1 MKKFE
6 VNLFL
11 IVIVMVLFFSC
22 KTEKDNPVAEC
33 ENEEFFC
40 EFDSRNF
47 EMGFSTWP
55 YASTIASVEN
65 TYDFI
70 GENGDIYSEHIDS
83 NIPWN
88 AWINDLSLPAEFT
101 NDIASRASKK
111 LTNTKLTVSV
121 SLLNS
126 SRSDLAFDYDG
137 SIPNYTALN
146 DKEIEDAYFQHLQY
160 IAEQLN
166 PDYLLLAI
174 EVNELLKNAPEKW
187 EAYKILM
194 AKIRPRIQEEFPT
207 LQISESI
214 TLHNFYQPDVP
225 NPDGFIEEIANYAN
239 TMDLVTI
246 SFYPFF
252 KGLKSEQDFKRAFD
266 FLHEKIKKPIAI
278 AETSHL
284 AEDLSV
290 ESLNL
295 FIAGN
300 ESEQNDYLKTL
311 FTQAQIHDYEYIIWW
326 AHRDFDALWETFP
339 EEVKDLGRIWRDTGL
354 LDEDGRGRRSY
365 ETWESV
371 LNPL

>member
-1 MKKFE
+1 MKKYKL
-6 VNLFL
+6 NLFL
-11 IVIVMVLFFSC
+11 IVIFVMLGTSC
-22 KTEKDNPVAEC
+22 NNDENPLADC

-47 EMGFSTWP
+47 EMGFSSWP

-70 GENGDIYSEHIDS
+70 RENGDIYSEHIDS

-88 AWINDLSLPAEFT
+88 AWIKDLSVPVEFT
-101 NDIASRASKK
+101 NDITSRASKK
-111 LTNTKLTVSV
+111 LPDAKLTVSV

-187 EAYKILM
+187 EAYKLLM
-194 AKIRPRIQEEFPT
+194 ANIRMRIQEEFPT

-239 TMDLVTI
+239 TMDLVAI

-252 KGLKSEQDFKRAFD
+252 KGLKSEQDFMKAFD
-266 FLHEKIKKPIAI
+266 FLHEKIEKPIAI

-290 ESLNL
+290 ESFDL

-300 ESEQNDYLKTL
+300 ESEQDDYLKTL
-311 FTQAQIHDYEYIIWW
+311 LTQAQIHDYEYIIWW
-326 AHRDFDALWETFP
+326 AHRDFDALWKTFP

-354 LDEDGRGRRSY
+354 LDEEGRGRRSY

-371 LNPL
+371 LNP

>member
-1 MKKFE
+1 MKNFN

-11 IVIVMVLFFSC
+11 IVIFMVLFVSC
-22 KTEKDNPVAEC
+22 NTENNNPLADC

-55 YASTIASVEN
+55 YASTVASVEN

-70 GENGDIYSEHIDS
+70 GVNGDIYSEHIDS

-88 AWINDLSLPAEFT
+88 AWINDLSLPAKFT
-101 NDIASRASKK
+101 NDIASRASRKIPDA
-111 LTNTKLTVSV
+111 KLTVSV

-126 SRSDLAFDYDG
+126 SRDELAFDYDG
-137 SIPNYTALN
+137 SIPDYMALN
-146 DKEIEDAYFQHLQY
+146 DKEIEDAYFKHLHY

-187 EAYKILM
+187 EAYKLLM
-194 AKIRPRIQEEFPT
+194 ANIRKRIQEEFPT

-239 TMDLVTI
+239 TMDLVSI

-252 KGLKSEQDFKRAFD
+252 KGLKSEQDFMKAFD
-266 FLHEKIKKPIAI
+266 FLHEKIEKPIAI

-290 ESLNL
+290 ESLDL
-295 FIAGN
+295 FISGN
-300 ESEQNDYLKTL
+300 ESEQEDYLKTL
-311 FTQAQIHDYEYIIWW
+311 LTQAQIHDYEYIIWW

-354 LDEDGRGRRSY
+354 VEDDGVERKAFLR
-365 ETWESV
+365 WKAV
-371 LNPL
+371 FIK

>member
-1 MKKFE
+1 MKNYKGT
-6 VNLFL
+6 LFL
-11 IVIVMVLFFSC
+11 ILIIMMLGFSC
-22 KTEKDNPVAEC
+22 NNDENPLADC

-40 EFDSRNF
+40 EFGSRNF

-55 YASTIASVEN
+55 YAPTVASIEN

-70 GENGDIYSEHIDS
+70 GENADIYSEHIDS

-88 AWINDLSLPAEFT
+88 AWINDLSLPSEFT

-111 LTNTKLTVSV
+111 LPNAKLTVSV

-137 SIPNYTALN
+137 SIPDYAALN
-146 DKEIEDAYFQHLQY
+146 DKEIEDAYFKHLQY

-187 EAYKILM
+187 DAYKLLM
-194 AKIRPRIQEEFPT
+194 ANIRARIQEEFPA

-214 TLHNFYQPDVP
+214 TLHNFYQPDVT
-225 NPDGFIEEIANYAN
+225 DSDSFIEEIANYAN
-239 TMDLVTI
+239 TMELVSI

-252 KGLKSEQDFKRAFD
+252 KGLKTEQEFKRAFD
-266 FLHEKIKKPIAI
+266 FVHEKIERPIAI
-278 AETSHL
+278 AETNHL

-290 ESLNL
+290 EAVNL

-300 ESEQNDYLKTL
+300 ESEQNDYLKAL
-311 FTQAQIHDYEYIIWW
+311 LTQAQIHDYEYVIWW
-326 AHRDFDALWETFP
+326 AHRDFDELWETFP

-354 LDEDGRGRRSY
+354 LDEEGRERPSY
-365 ETWESV
+365 ETWKLV
-371 LNPL
+371 LNH